1 MEATRRMIRRR
12 WEKHAVV
19 LDMHLA
25 GVKQVDIAGIL
36 NT

>member
-12 WEKHAVV
+12 WEKHALV
-19 LDMHLA
+19 LNMHLA
-25 GVKQVDIAGIL
+25 GVKQVEIAGIL